1 MSIKSTIAAAFAAP
15 ILLSSAA
22 FAGPYVNVEAN
33 ASYPDGD
40 YTAAT
45 TDLHVGFEGT
55 TSEGKVAYYIQG
67 VPAFVHSEASDDTE
81 TEFSGKVGASI
92 SVAED
97 LAVYAE
103 VSGISDEDST
113 GDDIVNFGGK
123 IGAKFLF

>member
-1 MSIKSTIAAAFAAP
+1 MKRLIGLNVAVALAAAFAV
-15 ILLSSAA
+15 L
-22 FAGPYVNVEAN
+22 
-33 ASYPDGD
+33 
-40 YTAAT
+40 
-45 TDLHVGFEGT
+45 
-55 TSEGKVAYYIQG
+55 
-67 VPAFVHSEASDDTE
+67 
-81 TEFSGKVGASI
+81 GASI